1 VARRQFQRVLVTVE
15 VGLSLVLVF
24 AAAVLV
30 ESVIRLDRRDPGFHS
45 DRLLLAHIYIPPARY
60 PDSASMARFCDAFG
74 ERVRAIPG
82 VLDASVATGYPPS
95 IGWTQMFTLQGTAVA
110 RAADVPVARFAGADE
125 HYLRTLGLSLASG
138 RDFADTDTPASLP
151 VAVVNEE
158 FVRRY
163 FAHQDAIGRH
173 IRPGPP
179 PGIPAVPLEDFGG
192 SSRAITIVGVV
203 RDFMNDGPALPP
215 QPQIFTLFRQFPGL
229 NFGFKDI
236 VVRAAMAPESV
247 APAVA
252 RELRALDADIPLG
265 EVRSMQSHMSRQT
278 ADTRFT
284 TVLLALFAGLGM
296 VLAVVGVYGVVA
308 YLAAQRTQE
317 FGVRIAVG
325 ATTGDILRL
334 VLRYGLTIGLLGV
347 MLGVA
352 GAMLVRRFLAQMLYG
367 VSGAD
372 PMTLAGAAALLLA
385 VTAAASAIP
394 ARRAMRV
401 DPIRAL
407 RAE

>member
-1 VARRQFQRVLVTVE
+1 
-15 VGLSLVLVF
+15 
-24 AAAVLV
+24 
-30 ESVIRLDRRDPGFHS
+30 
-45 DRLLLAHIYIPPARY
+45 
-60 PDSASMARFCDAFG
+60 
-74 ERVRAIPG
+74 
-82 VLDASVATGYPPS
+82 
-95 IGWTQMFTLQGTAVA
+95 
-110 RAADVPVARFAGADE
+110 
-125 HYLRTLGLSLASG
+125 
-138 RDFADTDTPASLP
+138 
-151 VAVVNEE
+151 
-158 FVRRY
+158 
-163 FAHQDAIGRH
+163 
-173 IRPGPP
+173 
-179 PGIPAVPLEDFGG
+179 VPLEDFGG